1 MNVPF
6 LGPVTQDNSDD
17 GRGIWL
23 SGGGDQERPPLPRR
37 TLARWI
43 TATTGPNSSPRPR
56 SVLRRDHHWA
66 LGALTSRSDRSLVPG
81 SREQRDEAAGFLA
94 DLNATASGGTAAL
107 GRCRIRFLPVSHPSG
122 TLGSNARPS
131 RKHFG
136 IDLLS
141 WMPCLLTRVISEVV
155 TRRAPRAT
163 LPIRATSRVSAEL
176 RRNRPEP
183 APEDPQAGRQSPG
196 ATVQHRLHPAL
207 RYIEQRLNVH
217 QAGVKCSP
225 STPMWRP

>member
-1 MNVPF
+1 MM
-6 LGPVTQDNSDD
+6 GGEYGCPVEATKSARHSPAAPWPD
-17 GRGIWL
+17 G
-23 SGGGDQERPPLPRR
+23 SQRPPGRIFLH
-37 TLARWI
+37 
-43 TATTGPNSSPRPR
+43 RPR
-56 SVLRRDHHWA
+56 SVLRRDHPA
-66 LGALTSRSDRSLVPG
+66 PSVPSRRDRIARSFLG

-131 RKHFG
+131 RKHCG

-141 WMPCLLTRVISEVV
+141 WIPCLLTRVISEVV

-217 QAGVKCSP
+217 QAGRQCSP

>member
-1 MNVPF
+1 MAV
-6 LGPVTQDNSDD
+6 
-17 GRGIWL
+17 
-23 SGGGDQERPPLPRR
+23 
-37 TLARWI
+37 RWR
-43 TATTGPNSSPRPR
+43 RPR
-56 SVLRRDHHWA
+56 APTTPPPHPGPMDHSDHRAESFSTAPGQCFAVTTTAPSVPSRRDRIA
-66 LGALTSRSDRSLVPG
+66 RSFLG

-131 RKHFG
+131 RKHCG

-141 WMPCLLTRVISEVV
+141 WIPCLRTRVISEVV